1 LKKIKLLLIF
11 LLFFAGCSVKKPF
24 KQEDN
29 YIMKALFYE
38 SNANYKKAAKIYKF
52 LYEKTDNS
60 TYFHKYLQMLFVSK
74 EYKKVIKEADKFLDE
89 KFDKEVFKY
98 KIFALIKLKKLEE
111 AKKELLE
118 KFNKKDEFFYVMM
131 SYILMQQKKYNEA
144 LFYSRS
150 LYALNPTKKNL
161 LNLVNNLMRMRK
173 YNEALAY
180 LQTHM
185 REYGCEYEVCLK
197 LAEIY
202 KELYDI
208 DNLAAI
214 YQKLG
219 KFDKK
224 YYILALNLY
233 VDNKEYKKAIK
244 LVKRHHLNE
253 EYLMYIYE
261 AMRDYKNASLIA
273 LNLYLKTKDMKY
285 LLKYTLYLY
294 KIAPNDK
301 KTLKV
306 VVNNLKKI
314 STKIKS
320 PFVYNFLG
328 YLLIDKNINPKE
340 GIKYV
345 KKALELDPS
354 NEAYIDSL
362 AWGYYKLKKCKIAYE
377 IINQID
383 TDDKVILKHK
393 KLIKRCLDDFRKN
406 HKSNKKRFSKK
417 KK

>member
-98 KIFALIKLKKLEE
+98 KVFALIKLKKLEE

-362 AWGYYKLKKCKIAYE
+362 AWGYYKLKKCKTAYE

-406 HKSNKKRFSKK
+406 HKSNKKRFRKK